1 MELWFTVAMNAT
13 SAAIA
18 LCCSGPAV
26 EKGWKT
32 SLSSITAGRRP
43 LADVHVIIWSLKH
56 LPDYVSLT
64 KWLELFCTFRHEQSN
79 HTCWL
84 IHLSHLQVSNFSARL
99 MKMKRYRHPKR
110 FFILFYQ
117 EVLRLTYYV
126 SSVVQLGARV
136 GSQQPQTLKAR
147 CARAEQVTVS
157 CSNLEVSVP
166 FKNTARTSAFIETEV
181 LWWDERDGGFIFTCW
196 KWN

>member
-1 MELWFTVAMNAT
+1 
-13 SAAIA
+13 
-18 LCCSGPAV
+18 
-26 EKGWKT
+26 
-32 SLSSITAGRRP
+32 
-43 LADVHVIIWSLKH
+43 
-56 LPDYVSLT
+56 
-64 KWLELFCTFRHEQSN
+64 
-79 HTCWL
+79 
-84 IHLSHLQVSNFSARL
+84 

-110 FFILFYQ
+110 FLILFYQ

-196 KWN
+196 K